1 MPAPDM
7 FWLTLQWPN
16 RWSHDTFERTNRT
29 EGIVIPI
36 MIINHHMEFVLNC
49 FCILRIIF
57 SFYSLG
63 SI

>member
-29 EGIVIPI
+29 EGIVSYYDYKPSYGI
-36 MIINHHMEFVLNC
+36 C
-49 FCILRIIF
+49 FKLF
-57 SFYSLG
+57 LYFKNYF
-63 SI
+63 